1 MLYGCIMSFL
11 LKGSVDNVIKR
22 MFFFIFLEEIVKCVA
37 ENVIFVVDF
46 SQLL

>member
-22 MFFFIFLEEIVKCVA
+22 MFFIFLEEIVKCVA